1 MFVVCYRHRWV
12 QECLASMSSRQA
24 AKVLRSALRMSVLVI
39 LSVMAPGWVWHLK
52 NLRVLQGV
60 SRESGWR

>member
-1 MFVVCYRHRWV
+1 
-12 QECLASMSSRQA
+12 MSSRQA

-60 SRESGWR
+60 SREFGLLQAG